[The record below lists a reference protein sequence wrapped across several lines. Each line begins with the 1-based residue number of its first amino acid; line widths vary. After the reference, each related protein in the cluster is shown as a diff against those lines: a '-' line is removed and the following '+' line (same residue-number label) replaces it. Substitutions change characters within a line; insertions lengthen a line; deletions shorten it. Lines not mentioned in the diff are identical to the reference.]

1 MKLPGRLKLCAGPRL
16 ELGTFAFR
24 GQVLYHLSYPST
36 THAPSSLLYFR
47 QYLVSYLPNF
57 AEALLHTLQ
66 NLHS

>member
-24 GQVLYHLSYPST
+24 GQVLYHLSYPSM
-36 THAPSSLLYFR
+36 THDPSSQLYFC

-57 AEALLHTLQ
+57 TEALLQKMQ
-66 NLHS
+66 N